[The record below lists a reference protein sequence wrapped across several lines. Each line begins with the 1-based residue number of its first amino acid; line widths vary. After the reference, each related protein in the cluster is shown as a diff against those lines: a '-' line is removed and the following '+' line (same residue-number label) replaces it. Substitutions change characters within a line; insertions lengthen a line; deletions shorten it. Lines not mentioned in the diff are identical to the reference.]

1 MFLSLVLH
9 YGSFLESKYTIHM
22 FSWLTHS
29 SEISCLEVSGVFSF
43 LEPSLTKSIVLGL
56 MECGAP
62 EVSILRV
69 A

>member
-1 MFLSLVLH
+1 MH
-9 YGSFLESKYTIHM
+9 I
-22 FSWLTHS
+22 FSWLKHS

-43 LEPSLTKSIVLGL
+43 LEPSLTKSIVLGP

-62 EVSILRV
+62 EVFILRV